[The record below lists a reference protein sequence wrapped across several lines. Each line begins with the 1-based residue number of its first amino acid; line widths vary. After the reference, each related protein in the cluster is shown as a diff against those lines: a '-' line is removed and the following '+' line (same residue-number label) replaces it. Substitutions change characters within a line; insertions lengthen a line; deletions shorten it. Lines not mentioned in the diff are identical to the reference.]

1 MPPDAPDEGLFPIP
15 PDVLKLARKHSIKG
29 HNTWPRPSI
38 TDVNRAL
45 NLLGAEYCQDFDR
58 VSHSQKADKI
68 YTTVSNLYK
77 AFIFNIYLLVTKC
90 VIF

>member
-1 MPPDAPDEGLFPIP
+1 MPPYAQDEGLFPIP
-15 PDVLKLARKHSIKG
+15 LDVLKLGRKHSIKG

-58 VSHSQKADKI
+58 VNQNIHYSFKFVQNF
-68 YTTVSNLYK
+68 YFLY
-77 AFIFNIYLLVTKC
+77 FSFNSKC